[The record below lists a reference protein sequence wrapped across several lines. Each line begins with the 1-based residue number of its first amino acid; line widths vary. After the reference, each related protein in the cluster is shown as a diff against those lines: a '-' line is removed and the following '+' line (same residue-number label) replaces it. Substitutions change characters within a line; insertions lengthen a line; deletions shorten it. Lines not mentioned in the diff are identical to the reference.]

1 MSGDAWQHLH
11 TIGCFA
17 TALSLIQS
25 PPSPSPSL
33 PPNSPSLK
41 HFQIHLQLLPLP
53 RPFPENMHQ
62 RIFFHGASKKGEGM
76 LLLQYFTLHRRA
88 NGAKSIITS
97 SCWKTVARRISLKMS
112 MRDIYHLCLIS
123 RNIFGPWVPWAKE
136 PKLSHD
142 HFYCDSYFSQ
152 TMFVW
157 HLLGQ
162 EVPDVLFAHLVKTTP
177 IPATH

>member
-1 MSGDAWQHLH
+1 MAA
-11 TIGCFA
+11 FA
-17 TALSLIQS
+17 HNRMLCNSTLFNSK
-25 PPSPSPSL
+25 PSL
-33 PPNSPSLK
+33 PLPPLHPIPLLWSIFKYICSFCQHSPL
-41 HFQIHLQLLPLP
+41 
-53 RPFPENMHQ
+53 PENMHQ

-88 NGAKSIITS
+88 NGAKSIITR
-97 SCWKTVARRISLKMS
+97 SCWRRISIKMS
-112 MRDIYHLCLIS
+112 MRDIYHLCLNS

-142 HFYCDSYFSQ
+142 HFYCDGYFSQ

-157 HLLGQ
+157 HLLGH